1 MAIVEYET
9 EEQELEALKK
19 WLKEN
24 GPSLVIGLVLG
35 VGGLFGW
42 RYYLDYKTGHSAQAS
57 DRYQSVLQQVVTGKV
72 DEFTAVQADQLRK
85 DYADTP
91 YAELASLAQ
100 AKNEYDNGNDEQA
113 LSHLDWVI
121 KNAAAPELEH
131 TARLRMARILLAQK
145 KYDEA
150 GAILEKNYPA
160 AYTAAYEELRG
171 DLYIARGDA
180 DQARAAY
187 DKAISASASGGN
199 RWLQLKRQDLGES
212 EMGSTEQND
221 AAAVEP
227 PA

>member
-1 MAIVEYET
+1 
-9 EEQELEALKK
+9 
-19 WLKEN
+19 
-24 GPSLVIGLVLG
+24 
-35 VGGLFGW
+35 
-42 RYYLDYKTGHSAQAS
+42 
-57 DRYQSVLQQVVTGKV
+57 VVTGKV

>member
-1 MAIVEYET
+1 MVEYET

-42 RYYLDYKTGHSAQAS
+42 RYYLDYKTGHSAEAS

-72 DEFTAVQADQLRK
+72 DEFTALQADQLRK
-85 DYADTP
+85 DYTDTP
-91 YAELASLAQ
+91 YAVLASLVQ
-100 AKNEYDNGNDEQA
+100 ARNEHSSGNDEQA

-121 KNAAAPELEH
+121 KNAATPELEH
-131 TARLRMARILLAQK
+131 TARLRTVRILLAEK
-145 KYDEA
+145 KYGEA
-150 GAILEKNYPA
+150 GAILEKPYPA
-160 AYTAAYEELRG
+160 GYTAAYEELKG
-171 DLYIARGDA
+171 DLYVARGEA

-187 DKAISASASGGN
+187 DKAISASTSSN
-199 RWLQLKRQDLGES
+199 RWLRLKRQDLGES
-212 EMGSTEQND
+212 ELGGTEQND